1 MNWLYLFN
9 RKNIDL
15 GYGEGA
21 GGLIKHVK
29 PKKIYEIVAEQ
40 LTEMIIS
47 GEVKPGD
54 RLSSVQQLAE
64 DFNVG
69 RSAIREALSA
79 LKAMGYIEIRQGE
92 GTFVK
97 KIDFDV
103 SNQMIPCV
111 LQKDDILQL
120 FDIRKFNE
128 TGAASLAADNRTE
141 DDLLNL
147 ENILMKMKQSEGD
160 GDLGEKADIEFH
172 MAIVK
177 ASKNDMLYRLM
188 TTVSEKMQESMREA
202 RQLFLY
208 SNEEKMRQ
216 LYDEHY
222 AIYLAIKNKDSRLA
236 YDKMLEHIVGIEIE
250 LFIDK

>member
-1 MNWLYLFN
+1 MEG
-9 RKNIDL
+9 L
-15 GYGEGA
+15 GD
-21 GGLIKHVK
+21 LIKQVK

-40 LTEMIIS
+40 LTEMILN

-97 KIDFDV
+97 KVDFDV
-103 SNQMIPCV
+103 TNQMIPQV
-111 LQKDDILQL
+111 LQKDDIRQL
-120 FDIRKFNE
+120 FEIRKFNE
-128 TGAASLAADNRTE
+128 TGAASLAADNRDYE
-141 DDLLNL
+141 NLLEL
-147 ENILMKMKQSEGD
+147 ETILAEMKKAEGD
-160 GDLGEKADIEFH
+160 GELGEKADMDFH

-188 TTVSEKMQESMREA
+188 TTVSETMQESMREA

-208 SNEEKMRQ
+208 SNEEKMQQ

-222 AIYLAIKNKDSRLA
+222 AIYLAIKNKDAKLA
-236 YDKMLEHIVGIEIE
+236 YNKMLEHIVGIEIE
-250 LFIDK
+250 LF

>member
-1 MNWLYLFN
+1 MKGVWNV
-9 RKNIDL
+9 
-15 GYGEGA
+15 
-21 GGLIKHVK
+21 IKKVK
-29 PKKIYEIVAEQ
+29 PKKIYEIVAEE
-40 LTEMIIS
+40 LTAMIKG

-79 LKAMGYIEIRQGE
+79 LNAMGYIEIRQGE

-97 KIDFDV
+97 KVDFDAA
-103 SNQMIPCV
+103 NQMVSQI
-111 LQKDDILQL
+111 LQKEDIRQL

-128 TGAASLAADNRTE
+128 TGAASLAAENRTAE
-141 DDLLNL
+141 DIVIL
-147 ENILMKMKQSEGD
+147 EDILSKMKKYEKD
-160 GDLGEKADIEFH
+160 GDLGEKQDIKFH

-177 ASKNDMLYRLM
+177 ATKNEMLYRLM

-208 SNEEKMRQ
+208 SNEEKMKQ

-222 AIYLAIKNKDSRLA
+222 AIFLAIKNKDLKLA
-236 YDKMLEHIVGIEIE
+236 YQKMLEHIVGVEVE
-250 LFIDK
+250 LFIKH

>member
-1 MNWLYLFN
+1 M
-9 RKNIDL
+9 
-15 GYGEGA
+15 
-21 GGLIKHVK
+21 IKQVK

-40 LTEMIIS
+40 LTELILS

-97 KIDFDV
+97 KVDFDV
-103 SNQMIPCV
+103 VNQMIPHI
-111 LQKDDILQL
+111 LQKDDIRQL
-120 FDIRKFNE
+120 FEIRKFNE
-128 TGAASLAADNRTE
+128 TGAASLAAENRTSE
-141 DDLLNL
+141 DLLEL
-147 ENILMKMKQSEGD
+147 ESILVEMKKTEGD
-160 GDLGEKADIEFH
+160 GDLGEKADMKFH

-188 TTVSEKMQESMREA
+188 TTVSETMQESMREA

-208 SNEEKMRQ
+208 SNEDKIKQ

-222 AIYLAIKNKDSRLA
+222 AIFVAIKNKDSKLA
-236 YDKMLEHIVGIEIE
+236 YDKMLEHIVGIEVE
-250 LFIDK
+250 LF

>member
-1 MNWLYLFN
+1 M
-9 RKNIDL
+9 
-15 GYGEGA
+15 
-21 GGLIKHVK
+21 IKKVK
-29 PKKIYEIVAEQ
+29 PKKIYEIVAEE
-40 LTEMIIS
+40 LTAMIKG

-79 LKAMGYIEIRQGE
+79 LNAMGYIEIRQGE

-97 KIDFDV
+97 KVDFDAA
-103 SNQMIPCV
+103 NQMVSQI
-111 LQKDDILQL
+111 LQKEDIRQL

-128 TGAASLAADNRTE
+128 TGAASLAAENRTAE
-141 DDLLNL
+141 DIVIL
-147 ENILMKMKQSEGD
+147 EDILSKMKKYEKD
-160 GDLGEKADIEFH
+160 GDLGEKQDIKFH

-177 ASKNDMLYRLM
+177 ATKNEMLYRLM

-208 SNEEKMRQ
+208 SNEEKMKQ

-222 AIYLAIKNKDSRLA
+222 AIFLAIKNKDSKLA
-236 YDKMLEHIVGIEIE
+236 YQKMLEHIVGVEVE
-250 LFIDK
+250 LFIKH

>member
-1 MNWLYLFN
+1 MKGVWNV
-9 RKNIDL
+9 
-15 GYGEGA
+15 
-21 GGLIKHVK
+21 IKKVK
-29 PKKIYEIVAEQ
+29 PKKIYEIVAEE
-40 LTEMIIS
+40 LTAMIKG

-79 LKAMGYIEIRQGE
+79 LNAMGYIEIRQGE

-97 KIDFDV
+97 KVDFDAA
-103 SNQMIPCV
+103 NQMVSQI
-111 LQKDDILQL
+111 LQKEDIRQL

-128 TGAASLAADNRTE
+128 TGAASLAAENRTAE
-141 DDLLNL
+141 DIVIL
-147 ENILMKMKQSEGD
+147 EDILSKMKKYEKD
-160 GDLGEKADIEFH
+160 GDLGEKQDIKFH

-177 ASKNDMLYRLM
+177 ATKNEMLYRLM

-208 SNEEKMRQ
+208 SNEEKMKQ

-222 AIYLAIKNKDSRLA
+222 AIFLAIKNKDSKLA
-236 YDKMLEHIVGIEIE
+236 YQKMLEHIVGVEVE
-250 LFIDK
+250 LFIKH

>member
-1 MNWLYLFN
+1 M
-9 RKNIDL
+9 
-15 GYGEGA
+15 
-21 GGLIKHVK
+21 IKQVK

-40 LTEMIIS
+40 LTEMIMG

-97 KIDFDV
+97 KIDYNV
-103 SNQMIPCV
+103 TNQLIPRI
-111 LQKDDILQL
+111 LEKEDIQQL
-120 FDIRKFNE
+120 FEIRKFNE
-128 TGAASLAADNRTE
+128 TGAASIAAEKRTAADI
-141 DDLLNL
+141 LIL
-147 ENILMKMKQSEGD
+147 ENLLLKMKTVEGN
-160 GDLGEKADIEFH
+160 GDLGEKVDMEFH

-177 ASKNDMLYRLM
+177 ATKNEMLYRLM
-188 TTVSEKMQESMREA
+188 TTVSETMQEQMREA
-202 RQLFLY
+202 RQLFVY
-208 SNEEKMRQ
+208 NNEEKMKQ

-222 AIYLAIKNKDSRLA
+222 AIFTAIKNKDSQLA
-236 YDKMLEHIVGIEIE
+236 YDKMLEHIVGIEVE
-250 LFIDK
+250 LFINN

>member
-1 MNWLYLFN
+1 M
-9 RKNIDL
+9 
-15 GYGEGA
+15 EGVWEV
-21 GGLIKHVK
+21 IKHVK
-29 PKKIYEIVAEQ
+29 PKKIYEIVAED
-40 LTEMIIS
+40 LMAMIKG

-97 KIDFDV
+97 KVDFDAATYMAP
-103 SNQMIPCV
+103 QI
-111 LQKDDILQL
+111 LQKKDIRQL
-120 FDIRKFNE
+120 FEIRKFNE
-128 TGAASLAADNRTE
+128 TGAASLAAENRTAE
-141 DDLLNL
+141 DIVIL
-147 ENILMKMKQSEGD
+147 ENILSRMKKFEKD
-160 GDLGEKADIEFH
+160 GDFGEKADIKFH

-177 ASKNDMLYRLM
+177 ATKNEMLYRLM

-208 SNEEKMRQ
+208 SNEEKMKQ

-222 AIYLAIKNKDSRLA
+222 AIFLAIKNKDSKLA
-236 YDKMLEHIVGIEIE
+236 YQKMLEHIVGVEVE
-250 LFIDK
+250 LFVNE

>member
-1 MNWLYLFN
+1 MG
-9 RKNIDL
+9 D
-15 GYGEGA
+15 
-21 GGLIKHVK
+21 LIKQVK

-40 LTEMIIS
+40 LTELILS

-97 KIDFDV
+97 KVDFDV
-103 SNQMIPCV
+103 ANQMIPQI
-111 LQKDDILQL
+111 LQKEDIRQL
-120 FDIRKFNE
+120 FEIRKFNE
-128 TGAASLAADNRTE
+128 TGAASLAAENRNAE
-141 DDLLNL
+141 DLLDL
-147 ENILMKMKQSEGD
+147 ESILADMKIAEGD
-160 GDLGEKADIEFH
+160 GELGEKADINFH

-188 TTVSEKMQESMREA
+188 TTISETMQESMREA

-208 SNEEKMRQ
+208 SNEEKMKQ

-222 AIYLAIKNKDSRLA
+222 AIFLAIKNKDSKLA
-236 YDKMLEHIVGIEIE
+236 YDKMLEHIVGIEVE
-250 LFIDK
+250 LF

>member
-1 MNWLYLFN
+1 M
-9 RKNIDL
+9 
-15 GYGEGA
+15 
-21 GGLIKHVK
+21 IKQVK

-40 LTEMIIS
+40 LTELILS

-97 KIDFDV
+97 KVDFDV
-103 SNQMIPCV
+103 ATQMMPQI
-111 LQKDDILQL
+111 LQKEDIRQL
-120 FDIRKFNE
+120 FEIRKFNE
-128 TGAASLAADNRTE
+128 TGAASLAAVNRTE
-141 DDLLNL
+141 EDLLEL
-147 ENILMKMKQSEGD
+147 EGLLAEMKKAEGD
-160 GDLGEKADIEFH
+160 GELGEKADIEFH

-188 TTVSEKMQESMREA
+188 ATISETMQESMREA

-208 SNEEKMRQ
+208 TNDEKMKQ
-216 LYDEHY
+216 LYDEHF
-222 AIYLAIKNKDSRLA
+222 AIFLAIKNQDSRLA
-236 YDKMLEHIVGIEIE
+236 YDKMLEHIVGVEVE
-250 LFIDK
+250 LF

>member
-1 MNWLYLFN
+1 VEG
-9 RKNIDL
+9 L
-15 GYGEGA
+15 GD
-21 GGLIKHVK
+21 LIKQVK

-40 LTEMIIS
+40 LTELILS

-97 KIDFDV
+97 KVDFDV
-103 SNQMIPCV
+103 ANQMIPQI
-111 LQKDDILQL
+111 LQKEDIRQL
-120 FDIRKFNE
+120 FEIRKFNE
-128 TGAASLAADNRTE
+128 TGAASLAAENRNAE
-141 DDLLNL
+141 DLLDL
-147 ENILMKMKQSEGD
+147 ENILADMKIAEGD
-160 GDLGEKADIEFH
+160 GELGEKADINFH

-188 TTVSEKMQESMREA
+188 TTISETMQESMREA

-208 SNEEKMRQ
+208 SNEEKMKQ

-222 AIYLAIKNKDSRLA
+222 AIFLAIKNKDSKLA
-236 YDKMLEHIVGIEIE
+236 YDKMLEHIVGIEVE
-250 LFIDK
+250 LF

>member
-1 MNWLYLFN
+1 M
-9 RKNIDL
+9 
-15 GYGEGA
+15 
-21 GGLIKHVK
+21 IKQVK

-40 LTEMIIS
+40 LTEMIVS

-97 KIDFDV
+97 KVDFDV
-103 SNQMIPCV
+103 TNQMIPQV
-111 LQKDDILQL
+111 LQKDDLRQL
-120 FDIRKFNE
+120 FEIRKFNE
-128 TGAASLAADNRTE
+128 TGAASLAAENRTAE
-141 DDLLNL
+141 DLLNL
-147 ENILMKMKQSEGD
+147 EKILAEMKKVEGD
-160 GDLGEKADIEFH
+160 GDLGEKADMEFH
-172 MAIVK
+172 MAVVK

-188 TTVSEKMQESMREA
+188 TTVSETMQESMREA

-208 SNEEKMRQ
+208 SNQEKMKQ
-216 LYDEHY
+216 LFDEHY
-222 AIYLAIKNKDSRLA
+222 AIYKAIKNKDSQLA
-236 YDKMLEHIVGIEIE
+236 YNKMMEHIIGIEIE
-250 LFIDK
+250 LFINK

>member
-1 MNWLYLFN
+1 MEG
-9 RKNIDL
+9 L
-15 GYGEGA
+15 GD
-21 GGLIKHVK
+21 LIKQVK

-40 LTEMIIS
+40 LTELILS

-97 KIDFDV
+97 KVDFDV
-103 SNQMIPCV
+103 VNQMIPHI
-111 LQKDDILQL
+111 LQKDDIRQL
-120 FDIRKFNE
+120 FEIRKFNE
-128 TGAASLAADNRTE
+128 TGAASLAAENRTSE
-141 DDLLNL
+141 DLLEL
-147 ENILMKMKQSEGD
+147 ESILVEMKKTEGD
-160 GDLGEKADIEFH
+160 GDLGEKADMKFH

-188 TTVSEKMQESMREA
+188 TTVSETMQESMREA

-208 SNEEKMRQ
+208 SNEDKMKQ
-216 LYDEHY
+216 LFDEHY
-222 AIYLAIKNKDSRLA
+222 AIFVAIKNKDSKLA
-236 YDKMLEHIVGIEIE
+236 YDKMLEHIVGIEVE
-250 LFIDK
+250 LF

>member
-1 MNWLYLFN
+1 MG
-9 RKNIDL
+9 D
-15 GYGEGA
+15 
-21 GGLIKHVK
+21 LIKQVK

-40 LTEMIIS
+40 LTELILS

-97 KIDFDV
+97 KVDFDV
-103 SNQMIPCV
+103 VNQMIPHI
-111 LQKDDILQL
+111 LQKDDIRQL
-120 FDIRKFNE
+120 FEIRKFNE
-128 TGAASLAADNRTE
+128 TGAASLAAENRTSE
-141 DDLLNL
+141 DLLEL
-147 ENILMKMKQSEGD
+147 ESILVEMKKTEGD
-160 GDLGEKADIEFH
+160 GDLGEKADMKFH

-188 TTVSEKMQESMREA
+188 TTVSETMQESMREA

-208 SNEEKMRQ
+208 SNEDKIKQ

-222 AIYLAIKNKDSRLA
+222 AIFVAIKNKDSKLA
-236 YDKMLEHIVGIEIE
+236 YDKMLEHIVGIEVE
-250 LFIDK
+250 LF

>member
-1 MNWLYLFN
+1 MEG
-9 RKNIDL
+9 L
-15 GYGEGA
+15 GD
-21 GGLIKHVK
+21 LIKQVK

-40 LTEMIIS
+40 LTELILS

-97 KIDFDV
+97 KVDFDV
-103 SNQMIPCV
+103 VNQMIPHI
-111 LQKDDILQL
+111 LQKDDIRQL
-120 FDIRKFNE
+120 FEIRKFNE
-128 TGAASLAADNRTE
+128 TGAASLAAENRTSE
-141 DDLLNL
+141 DLLEL
-147 ENILMKMKQSEGD
+147 ESILVEMKKTEGD
-160 GDLGEKADIEFH
+160 GDLGEKADMKFH

-188 TTVSEKMQESMREA
+188 TTVSETMQESMREA

-208 SNEEKMRQ
+208 SNEEKMKQ

-222 AIYLAIKNKDSRLA
+222 AIFIAIKNKDSKLA
-236 YDKMLEHIVGIEIE
+236 YDKMLEHIVGIEVE
-250 LFIDK
+250 LF

>member
-1 MNWLYLFN
+1 M
-9 RKNIDL
+9 
-15 GYGEGA
+15 
-21 GGLIKHVK
+21 IKHVK

-40 LTEMIIS
+40 LTEMILS
-47 GEVKPGD
+47 GEVKPGE

-97 KIDFDV
+97 KVDFDV
-103 SNQMIPCV
+103 ANKMIPKV
-111 LQKDDILQL
+111 LQEEDIRQL
-120 FDIRKFNE
+120 FEIRKFNE
-128 TGAASLAADNRTE
+128 TGAASLAAENRTAE
-141 DDLLNL
+141 DILKL
-147 ENILMKMKQSEGD
+147 EEILVKMKKFEGN
-160 GDLGEKADIEFH
+160 GDVGEKSDIEFH

-188 TTVSEKMQESMREA
+188 TTISETMQESMREA

-222 AIYLAIKNKDSRLA
+222 AIFLAIKNKDSNAA
-236 YDKMLEHIVGIEIE
+236 YQKMLEHIVGVEVE
-250 LFIDK
+250 LFINH

>member
-1 MNWLYLFN
+1 M
-9 RKNIDL
+9 
-15 GYGEGA
+15 
-21 GGLIKHVK
+21 IKQVK

-40 LTEMIIS
+40 LTEMILS
-47 GEVKPGD
+47 GEVKPGE

-103 SNQMIPCV
+103 TNKMIPRV
-111 LQKDDILQL
+111 LQEDDIRQL

-128 TGAASLAADNRTE
+128 TGAASLAADNRTSE
-141 DDLLNL
+141 DIDKL
-147 ENILMKMKQSEGD
+147 EGILAKMKKFEGD
-160 GDLGEKADIEFH
+160 GGLGEEADIEFH

-177 ASKNDMLYRLM
+177 ASKNEMLYRLM
-188 TTVSEKMQESMREA
+188 TTISETMQESMREA

-208 SNEEKMRQ
+208 SNDEKMRQ

-222 AIYLAIKNKDSRLA
+222 AIFQAIKNKDSGLA
-236 YDKMLEHIVGIEIE
+236 YKKMMEHIVGIEKE
-250 LFIDK
+250 LFIN

>member
-1 MNWLYLFN
+1 MEG
-9 RKNIDL
+9 L
-15 GYGEGA
+15 GNV
-21 GGLIKHVK
+21 IKQVK

-40 LTEMIIS
+40 LTELILS

-97 KIDFDV
+97 KVDFDV
-103 SNQMIPCV
+103 ATQMMPQI
-111 LQKDDILQL
+111 LQKEDIRQL
-120 FDIRKFNE
+120 FEIRKFNE
-128 TGAASLAADNRTE
+128 TGAASLAAVNRTE
-141 DDLLNL
+141 EDLLEL
-147 ENILMKMKQSEGD
+147 EGLLAEMKKAEGD
-160 GDLGEKADIEFH
+160 GELGEKADIEFH

-188 TTVSEKMQESMREA
+188 ATISETMQESMREA

-208 SNEEKMRQ
+208 TNDEKMKQ
-216 LYDEHY
+216 LYDEHF
-222 AIYLAIKNKDSRLA
+222 AIFLAIKNQDSRLA
-236 YDKMLEHIVGIEIE
+236 YDKMLEHIVGVEVE
-250 LFIDK
+250 LF